1 MLRTT
6 AINTFNT
13 VTTPEP
19 LPQVRLCWP
28 LCTFINYIYVGLL
41 YLLSADVRTLDAF
54 HRSVWNSCLVNVIVV
69 VQAPTER
76 ITAARRSQ
84 LLLLDKSQLPPTD
97 PRDAMQ
103 QVTPIVSYT
112 KMDGQHDKVATG
124 RTKLTMLE
132 TVNVPWWNFQ
142 VLSWRQSSRR
152 KCPYF
157 GDTRISLA
165 HIEGSFCSKTCSVRS
180 IISTEHRPVKDGRRY
195 GHFVQV

>member
-6 AINTFNT
+6 AT

-54 HRSVWNSCLVNVIVV
+54 HRSVWNTCLVNVIVV
-69 VQAPTER
+69 VQAATER
-76 ITAARRSQ
+76 ITAARSQ

-112 KMDGQHDKVATG
+112 KMDSQHDKLATG
-124 RTKLTMLE
+124 RTKLTILE
-132 TVNVPWWNFQ
+132 TVNVPWRNFQ

-165 HIEGSFCSKTCSVRS
+165 HIEGSFLAKLAPSVQSFQQNTDLWKTDVDTGTLCR
-180 IISTEHRPVKDGRRY
+180 
-195 GHFVQV
+195 

>member
-6 AINTFNT
+6 AINPFNT

-69 VQAPTER
+69 VQAATER
-76 ITAARRSQ
+76 ITAARSQ

-112 KMDGQHDKVATG
+112 KMDGQHDKLATG
-124 RTKLTMLE
+124 RTKLTTLE
-132 TVNVPWWNFQ
+132 TCRGEISKSWVGDKVPEGNA
-142 VLSWRQSSRR
+142 LIL
-152 KCPYF
+152 

-165 HIEGSFCSKTCSVRS
+165 HTEGSFCSKTCSVRS

-195 GHFVQV
+195 GHFVQVKF